1 MLRILFAILAGL
13 FGAALLHLVI
23 ILSLPHFTG
32 KDAATRV
39 ASEGDLDKFYLLGAT
54 DDAAGLSN
62 DDPFVRTAV
71 CSFDIEEAPVRLTAR
86 GNVPFWS
93 IALYDGASNEVFS
106 MNDRT
111 SVGGALDI
119 LIGTP
124 IQLTELRK
132 ALPPDLQ
139 KTILVESPRSEGY
152 AVLRT
157 LAPQT
162 SFDAAA
168 RNFLAEAGCDEYA
181 SSSN

>member
-1 MLRILFAILAGL
+1 MLRVLLAVVTGL

-39 ASEGDLDKFYLLGAT
+39 EMEGDLNNFYILGDL
-54 DDAAGLSN
+54 DDASGLAN

-71 CSFDIEEAPVRLTAR
+71 CSFDVEDAPVHFTAK
-86 GNVPFWS
+86 GGVPFWS
-93 IALYDGASNEVFS
+93 IAVFDGASNEVFS

-111 SVGGALDI
+111 SVGGALDV
-119 LIGTP
+119 LVASP
-124 IQLTELRK
+124 IALTDLRK
-132 ALPPDLQ
+132 NLPNDLQ
-139 KTILVESPRSEGY
+139 QTILVEAARPDGY

-162 SFDAAA
+162 SFDDAA
-168 RNFLAEAGCDEYA
+168 RNFLTEASCEEFPR
-181 SSSN
+181 

>member
-1 MLRILFAILAGL
+1 MLRVLFAILAGL

-32 KDAATRV
+32 RDAATRI
-39 ASEGDLDKFYLLGAT
+39 AAEGDLDKFYLLDAT
-54 DDAAGLSN
+54 DDDAGLSN

-71 CSFDIEEAPVRLTAR
+71 CSFDVGENPVRLTAK

-93 IALYDGASNEVFS
+93 VALYDAASNEVFS

-111 SVGGALDI
+111 SVEGALDI

-132 ALPPDLQ
+132 ALPAGLQ
-139 KTILVESPRSEGY
+139 KTILVESTRPEGY

-157 LAPQT
+157 LAPQA

-168 RNFLAEAGCDEYA
+168 RSFLAEAGCDQYA
-181 SSSN
+181 GSPN

>member
-1 MLRILFAILAGL
+1 MVRMVFALLAGL

-23 ILSLPHFTG
+23 ILALPHFTG

-39 ASEGDLDKFYLLGAT
+39 ASEGDIDTFYLLGAT
-54 DDAAGLSN
+54 NDTAGLSN

-71 CSFDIEEAPVRLTAR
+71 CSYDIEENPVRLTAK

-93 IALYDGASNEVFS
+93 TALYDEASNEIFS

-132 ALPPDLQ
+132 ALPQALQ
-139 KTILVESPRSEGY
+139 KTILVETTRTEGY

-157 LAPQT
+157 LAPQASFNT
-162 SFDAAA
+162 SAT
-168 RNFLAEAGCDEYA
+168 NFLSEARCDEFA
-181 SSSN
+181 GATN

>member
-1 MLRILFAILAGL
+1 MLRMLFGLLAGL

-32 KDAATRV
+32 KDAATRIL
-39 ASEGDLDKFYLLGAT
+39 AEGDIDKFYLLGQT
-54 DDAAGLSN
+54 DDTAGLSN
-62 DDPFVRTAV
+62 DDPYVRTAV
-71 CSFDIEEAPVRLTAR
+71 CSFSIEDDPVRFTAK

-93 IALYDGASNEVFS
+93 IALYDEASNEVFS

-119 LIGTP
+119 LIGSP

-132 ALPPDLQ
+132 ALPPELQ
-139 KTILVESPRSEGY
+139 KTILVETTRTEGY

-157 LAPQT
+157 LAPQP

-168 RNFLAEAGCDEYA
+168 NNFLSEAGCDEFTGA
-181 SSSN
+181 SN

>member
-1 MLRILFAILAGL
+1 MLRVLFAILAGL

-32 KDAATRV
+32 RDAATRV
-39 ASEGDLDKFYLLGAT
+39 AAEGDLEKFYLLDAT
-54 DDAAGLSN
+54 DDDAGLSN

-71 CSFDIEEAPVRLTAR
+71 CSFDVEENPVRLTAK

-93 IALYDGASNEVFS
+93 VALYDAASNEVFS

-111 SVGGALDI
+111 SVEGALDI

-132 ALPPDLQ
+132 ALPADLQ
-139 KTILVESPRSEGY
+139 KTILVESARPDGY

-157 LAPQT
+157 LTPQA

-168 RNFLAEAGCDEYA
+168 RSFLAEAGCDLYA
-181 SSSN
+181 GSQG